1 MSPWRRGLLLGGR
14 GRPREEKRRW
24 TCAKRRKCARGLF
37 RSDDR
42 RQSSTCLLRL
52 AYIFPVDLFQPRCS
66 SFFFFFFLSFF
77 FPSFACVHTRR
88 TEILADKM
96 ASHAGR
102 VATQSRLHR
111 ERARDNR
118 SSRSGGGSI
127 HCVNLSWGWHCL
139 NFFLVSTY
147 PRFFLFF
154 FLSPSSMYL
163 CASRRWKIDNVLRER
178 VFFYSLYLSLS
189 TWGRKGVWDIFAA
202 CNARGC
208 FWRIYIYHRFYM
220 WVSTYV
226 SRWCRRD
233 ILFDRSSWVF
243 FFLGIITVFV
253 MEYWLFEYRMSWYN

>member
-1 MSPWRRGLLLGGR
+1 MTTWPAAGREGEAPGG
-14 GRPREEKRRW
+14 EE
-24 TCAKRRKCARGLF
+24 AVDVRKTKKMRAGP
-37 RSDDR
+37 
-42 RQSSTCLLRL
+42 
-52 AYIFPVDLFQPRCS
+52 FPVWWSTTILYVS
-66 SFFFFFFLSFF
+66 SASRVYLSCGSFSTSVLVFFLFFFFSFLF

-111 ERARDNR
+111 ERPRDNR

-154 FLSPSSMYL
+154 FYYHLRCI
-163 CASRRWKIDNVLRER
+163 CAHRGVGKLIMCYVS

-208 FWRIYIYHRFYM
+208 FWRIYIYITD
-220 WVSTYV
+220 ST
-226 SRWCRRD
+226 S
-233 ILFDRSSWVF
+233 
-243 FFLGIITVFV
+243 
-253 MEYWLFEYRMSWYN
+253 EYICK